1 MSKPLQR
8 IAVILPIALLVVMI
22 GRAEWQLEHSQT
34 WHFAIRGYDPR
45 DLLRGH
51 YLRFNLAVQATGTS
65 EACGISDPD
74 CCYCLSEGPQ
84 LEANATVATC
94 GEAIDQCDAF
104 VRTAPLHSLD
114 RFYIPEAGRSDMEAR
129 LREAAREGQAHLAV
143 AVSSEGEPMIE
154 ALLLNGVPIEAAAE
168 SGPNEAGDRR

>member
-84 LEANATVATC
+84 LEANATVA
-94 GEAIDQCDAF
+94 EAYDWAAD
-104 VRTAPLHSLD
+104 D
-114 RFYIPEAGRSDMEAR
+114 RFAVLLAGC
-129 LREAAREGQAHLAV
+129 G
-143 AVSSEGEPMIE
+143 SSSP
-154 ALLLNGVPIEAAAE
+154 
-168 SGPNEAGDRR
+168 RRTGR